1 MTAQLDRAEASIR
14 YGIHLIDSAL
24 TTVDRPP
31 SRPRAIGL
39 MGCEHLRLALVGLAP
54 ERTRQVEAA

>member
-1 MTAQLDRAEASIR
+1 MTVLARAEASGR
-14 YGIHLIDSAL
+14 YGIHLIAAAL
-24 TTVDRPP
+24 NSPGGPP

-39 MGCEHLRLALVGLAP
+39 MGCEHLRLALVTVTP